1 MLIRPRLVF
10 PAVLVVALAGNARSA
25 YADGIGVG
33 AKVGPLFTTYSADNL
48 NFKNKTGLMGGIWF
62 GGNRSGAVGIMG
74 EVMYAKKSA
83 ETQIPSAT
91 TDLYYLE
98 IPVLLRVNVGS
109 RSREKVAGYVIV
121 GPAADIKLK
130 AKQNDL
136 DVSDNYEG
144 LDIGVIGG
152 AGVEINRF
160 LVEGRINWG
169 LRNVVAGNLANTTKI
184 TTRTVAILFGV
195 RFN

>member
-1 MLIRPRLVF
+1 MLTRPRLVF
-10 PAVLVVALAGNARSA
+10 LAVLVVALAGNARSA

>member
-1 MLIRPRLVF
+1 MPTRPRVVLMA
-10 PAVLVVALAGNARSA
+10 AVLLALVGASRPA

-33 AKVGPLFTTYSADNL
+33 AKVGPLFSTFTADNL
-48 NFKNKTGLMGGIWF
+48 SFKNKTGLMGGIWF
-62 GGNRSGAVGIMG
+62 GGNRSGAVGIQG
-74 EVMYAKKSA
+74 EVLYAKKTA
-83 ETQIPSAT
+83 ETQVPAAT

-98 IPVLLRVNVGS
+98 VPVMLRVNVGS

-152 AGVEINRF
+152 AGVEISRF